1 MHTNPYLVSLA
12 FSLCFSSF
20 NVLLQKVALLG
31 ALPCTFFFFTNG
43 ERVTNANTRIAQNKK
58 KRRVRRKKKKEKR
71 FRGCSPLYESSRKA
85 TQQLCIV
92 YEAEGGE
99 MKTEAIIQG
108 CPYTTI
114 YMYI

>member
-58 KRRVRRKKKKEKR
+58 KKKSKKKKKEGK
-71 FRGCSPLYESSRKA
+71 E
-85 TQQLCIV
+85 V
-92 YEAEGGE
+92 
-99 MKTEAIIQG
+99 
-108 CPYTTI
+108 
-114 YMYI
+114 